1 MTEEERPPI
10 RVPEQRVG
18 DVVPA
23 GLWPDIPQSDLKETL
38 DMEIV
43 VQDCAFLMGD
53 YGEFV
58 VILYFMPD
66 TGEVYTVAC
75 GGQVVVRKLH
85 DCKKSGLLPLK
96 AKIIKEA
103 RYYDIL

>member
-1 MTEEERPPI
+1 MTDEERPPVK
-10 RVPEQRVG
+10 VPEQRVG

-23 GLWPDIPQSDLKETL
+23 GLWPDTPQSELRDVL

-43 VQDCAFLMGD
+43 VKDVAFLMGD

-58 VILYFMPD
+58 VILYYMPD
-66 TGEVYTVAC
+66 TGEEYSVAC

-85 DCKKSGLLPLK
+85 DCKKGGLLPLK
-96 AKIIKEA
+96 AKIVKEE
-103 RYYDIL
+103 RYYDIA